1 MREVNDMSKFD
12 CCNLDAGFWE
22 DVSHASSQNIHDLL
36 TSAGSF
42 PAPEP
47 RDVRVIAIFYH
58 RYCCG
63 GIERVI
69 SEQFEH
75 FQRLGYKVVF
85 LTEEPPSDNDFPL
98 PPQVVRL
105 LIPSQDPMARLNALR
120 EIFERHGVDL
130 YYTHASFARQTL
142 WDLLIV
148 RFVLNRRVVVH
159 AHGIFPC
166 SLVWGE
172 NDLQH
177 RLDLYGLADKV
188 VVLTRA
194 DAFYY
199 RAFGVNCSYIP
210 NPLPEI
216 ARQDISADGRFALRT
231 VLSVGRICSV
241 KQTLDVLRIAHVL
254 QREDPSIRFLIVGS
268 REDFNYWNRVQSLY
282 RKYGLGGT
290 VDFMDYTTGIADV
303 YRKGSAL
310 LVTSQLEGF
319 PMVMAEA
326 LGCGLPVISYE
337 MPYVEFMRTPDSGI
351 VTVPPGDI
359 DCFARRIQDLFLDR
373 ERYRQLVANARAA
386 YERMVSG
393 SALERRYAAL
403 VGELSG
409 DRAVKTSNEAGL
421 TDDAQCAF
429 QALLQQ
435 LPVFMRVTYERGW
448 RGGAESVKDAGVWKR
463 RLSGVKDLLHFVR
476 KAVWTFRNKGW
487 GEFRAKA
494 CKRLRALKN
503 CLTGGK

>member
-1 MREVNDMSKFD
+1 MNDAFRFD
-12 CCNLDAGFWE
+12 GRNLDAGFW
-22 DVSHASSQNIHDLL
+22 DRLLASSPQQIHDFL
-36 TSAGSF
+36 TSADSL
-42 PAPEP
+42 PAPEH
-47 RDVRVIAIFYH
+47 RKVKTIAIFYH

-63 GIERVI
+63 GIERVL
-69 SEQFEH
+69 SEQFAY
-75 FQRLGYKVVF
+75 FLNLGYKVVF
-85 LTEEPPSDNDFPL
+85 LTEEQPSDSDFSL

-105 LIPSQDPMARLNALR
+105 RIPSQDPMTRLNALR

-148 RFVLNRRVVVH
+148 RFALNRRVVVH

-216 ARQDISADGRFALRT
+216 ARQDVSADGRFASRT

-282 RKYGLGGT
+282 RECGLGAT
-290 VDFMDYTTGIADV
+290 VDFMDYTTEIADV

-337 MPYVEFMRTPDSGI
+337 MPYVEFMRMPDSGI
-351 VTVPPGDI
+351 LTVPPGDI
-359 DCFARRIQDLFLDR
+359 DCFARRILDLFSDR
-373 ERYRQLVANARAA
+373 ERYRRLIENARTA
-386 YERMVSG
+386 YERMVSD
-393 SALERRYAAL
+393 SALERKYAAL

-409 DRAVKTSNEAGL
+409 DRMAETSDDAGV
-421 TDDAQCAF
+421 TDDARCAF

-435 LPVFMRVTYERGW
+435 LPVFTRVTYERGW
-448 RGGAESVKDAGVWKR
+448 RGGAESVKDAGTWKC
-463 RLSGVKDLLHFVR
+463 RLSGVKDLLHFAR
-476 KAVWTFRNKGW
+476 KAVWTLRNKGW
-487 GEFRAKA
+487 GEFRTKV
-494 CKRLRALKN
+494 CKRLRVLKN
-503 CLTGGK
+503 RLTGGK